1 LYLRNARVRK
11 FLGSIIQGRRSVTRN
26 IAGDAC
32 AGALGLG
39 GSRLTFTVREC
50 PAGQVTTVYADG
62 ICLGRIVIDGDG
74 GQCVHDPTGR
84 QRDGDDYARL
94 MLRLGAELAVA
105 R

>member
-1 LYLRNARVRK
+1 MTQHELNH
-11 FLGSIIQGRRSVTRN
+11 
-26 IAGDAC
+26 AC

-39 GSRLTFTVREC
+39 ASRITYTAREC
-50 PAGQVTTVYADG
+50 PAGRITTVYADG
-62 ICLGRIVIDGDG
+62 ICLGRILADGDG

-94 MLRLGAELAVA
+94 MGRLCAELAVA